1 MAASL
6 GSPRPNA
13 THDGRIGH
21 HSLATPSPPPQSTSP
36 DQRTSDFSYNAA
48 TPKPLADSPDIY
60 RADSA
65 YGGTPSI
72 LSTESAE
79 SSNTPLDEPPAPG
92 LPPLPQFP
100 QLPQFQQTPPQSQPL
115 QPPPL
120 QPPPLQPPPPQQ
132 SPPQQQLPPP
142 TEVQAQITD
151 DLSSIYADS
160 AYGGDTASLNGS
172 ITDTLDSCYSRYCWE
187 NGRRYHSY
195 RDGAYWGPN
204 DETHNDQQDIA
215 HQAWLLA
222 LGNQHY
228 LAPITNPER
237 ILDVG
242 TGTGIWAI
250 EIADKFPNAQVIGTD
265 LSPIQP
271 AWVPPNCQFEV
282 DDVTME
288 WTFHKNSFDF
298 IHSREMFGS
307 IADWDEYFRQC
318 YLHLKPGGWVEALE
332 RGVKPTS
339 DDGSVGPDHFW
350 TEWGNTVLGAG
361 EKWGKGF
368 NAFEILKEKMEAAGF
383 VDVVEVNMKWPIG
396 PWMDDPHMKELGIWN
411 FLRLDTGLEGYVM
424 RLFTSAHGV
433 SYDSVLNLGLQLTNG
448 FFCSGS
454 TPQFN
459 PFWEGLKLA
468 CEIRGIMVIYL
479 GTLMSTAAGE
489 RDANID

>member
-1 MAASL
+1 M
-6 GSPRPNA
+6 
-13 THDGRIGH
+13 
-21 HSLATPSPPPQSTSP
+21 
-36 DQRTSDFSYNAA
+36 
-48 TPKPLADSPDIY
+48 
-60 RADSA
+60 
-65 YGGTPSI
+65 
-72 LSTESAE
+72 
-79 SSNTPLDEPPAPG
+79 
-92 LPPLPQFP
+92 
-100 QLPQFQQTPPQSQPL
+100 
-115 QPPPL
+115 
-120 QPPPLQPPPPQQ
+120 
-132 SPPQQQLPPP
+132 
-142 TEVQAQITD
+142 
-151 DLSSIYADS
+151 
-160 AYGGDTASLNGS
+160 
-172 ITDTLDSCYSRYCWE
+172 
-187 NGRRYHSY
+187 
-195 RDGAYWGPN
+195 
-204 DETHNDQQDIA
+204 
-215 HQAWLLA
+215 
-222 LGNQHY
+222 
-228 LAPITNPER
+228 
-237 ILDVG
+237 
-242 TGTGIWAI
+242 
-250 EIADKFPNAQVIGTD
+250 
-265 LSPIQP
+265 
-271 AWVPPNCQFEV
+271 
-282 DDVTME
+282 
-288 WTFHKNSFDF
+288 
-298 IHSREMFGS
+298 
-307 IADWDEYFRQC
+307 
-318 YLHLKPGGWVEALE
+318 EALE